1 VADPTGALSR
11 VDTDANE
18 GRAATRAKNLEQASV
33 LIIALLRTI
42 LVQQLIAL
50 LRTILVQQLIA
61 MPLPKQICFFSLDI
75 TPSCQELSGKRI
87 L

>member
-1 VADPTGALSR
+1 VKDPTGALTR

-33 LIIALLRTI
+33 LEVTVTEQAVI
-42 LVQQLIAL
+42 LIAL

-61 MPLPKQICFFSLDI
+61 VPLPKQICFFSLDI
-75 TPSCQELSGKRI
+75 TPSCQEPSGKRI